1 MIDTNDLERVIVPE
15 RNLVMSNVAYVG
27 EQLQHLLQE
36 RANELAKETGCIV
49 RVRKFTGADLV
60 QMLVFGWQQ
69 HPDASLEMLA
79 STAQLSTVT
88 VSDTAVHKRFTEPCA
103 HFLHRVLEEMTSVV
117 VQAAHEVPVKLLRR
131 FSAVILED
139 SSSIA
144 LPDELAELW
153 RGCGGK
159 QAHTKAAVKL
169 HTRWELKR
177 GQLHGP
183 KLTAGRSSDQASPF
197 KDEEVVSSSLLINDL
212 GYFNLRQIAAR
223 HQGGGYTL
231 TRLRVGTVLFSSEGT
246 RLQLD
251 ERVLPQCVGQLKEL
265 PVLVGADVRV
275 PMRLL
280 LLRVPKA
287 VADQRREDLRVDAQ
301 RRGQPVSEETL
312 RLADWT
318 MLITDVPPKRLR
330 FEEALVLLRERWQ
343 MEVLYKLWK
352 QYGQVDQ
359 WRTSNPWRVV
369 CELYA
374 KLIGVLLQQ
383 WLIVLFAWHDPQRSL
398 VKLAQVV
405 RDTSWTIMQ
414 ALARKRSVRSAL
426 QLIGRRMR
434 SGCQMNKRKK
444 HPNSAQL
451 LEQQAVEW
459 ALSWCE

>member
-1 MIDTNDLERVIVPE
+1 
-15 RNLVMSNVAYVG
+15 MSSVAYVG
-27 EQLQHLLQE
+27 EQLQQILQE
-36 RANELAKETGCIV
+36 RANALAKETGCVV
-49 RVRKFTGADLV
+49 RVTKFTGATLL
-60 QMLVFGWQQ
+60 QTLVFGWQQ
-69 HPDASLEMLA
+69 HPAASLEQLA
-79 STAQLSTVT
+79 STAQLGNVSVT
-88 VSDTAVHKRFTEPCA
+88 DTAVDKRFTEPCA
-103 HFLHRVLEEMTSVV
+103 QFLHRVLEEMTSVV

-131 FSAVILED
+131 FSAVFLQD

-144 LPDELAELW
+144 LPDELAQLW
-153 RGCGGK
+153 QGCGGK
-159 QAHTKAAVKL
+159 QAHTKASVKL

-177 GQLHGP
+177 GRIQGP
-183 KLTAGRSSDQASPF
+183 KLTAGRSSDQASPLS
-197 KDEEVVSSSLLINDL
+197 EEVVVPESLLIQDL
-212 GYFNLRQIAAR
+212 GYFNLRQMACR
-223 HQGGGYTL
+223 HRAGGYSL
-231 TRLRVGTVLFSSEGT
+231 TRLRVGTALFTPAGK

-251 ERVLPQCVGQLKEL
+251 NMLLPQRVGQLKEL
-265 PVLVGADVRV
+265 PVLVGASERL

-280 LLRVPKA
+280 LLRVPKE

-301 RRGQPVSEETL
+301 RRGQPVSEESL

-318 MLITDVPPKRLR
+318 MLITDVPAKRLR

-343 MEVLYKLWK
+343 LELLYKLWK
-352 QYGQVDQ
+352 QHGQVDE
-359 WRTSNPWRVV
+359 WRTSNPWRVL

-374 KLIGVLLQQ
+374 KLIGALLQQ

-405 RDTSWTIMQ
+405 RDTSWTLMD
-414 ALARKRSVRSAL
+414 ALAHKRSLRLAL

-451 LEQQAVEW
+451 LVQQAVEW

>member
-1 MIDTNDLERVIVPE
+1 MNK
-15 RNLVMSNVAYVG
+15 VAYVG
-27 EQLQHLLQE
+27 EQLQQILQE
-36 RANELAKETGCIV
+36 RANALAKESGCVV
-49 RVRKFTGADLV
+49 RVTKFSGATLLHT
-60 QMLVFGWQQ
+60 LVFGFQQ
-69 HPDASLEMLA
+69 HPDASLEQLA
-79 STAQLSTVT
+79 STAQLGNVSVT
-88 VSDTAVHKRFTEPCA
+88 DTAVDKRFTEACA
-103 HFLHRVLEEMTSVV
+103 QFLHRVLEEMTSVV
-117 VQAAHEVPVKLLRR
+117 VQAAHEVPLKLVRR

-144 LPDELAELW
+144 LPDELAQIW
-153 RGCGGK
+153 QGCGGK
-159 QAHTKAAVKL
+159 QAHTAAAVKL

-177 GQLHGP
+177 GQIQGP
-183 KLTAGRSSDQASPF
+183 QLTDGRSSDQASPF
-197 KDEEVVSSSLLINDL
+197 KDEEVVAGSLLISDL
-212 GYFNLRQIAAR
+212 GYFNLRRMAAR
-223 HQGGGYTL
+223 QQAGGYTL
-231 TRLRVGTVLFSSEGT
+231 SRLKAGIALFTREGKRVHVNSTLLPPRVG
-246 RLQLD
+246 QM
-251 ERVLPQCVGQLKEL
+251 KEL
-265 PVLVGADVRV
+265 QVLVGASERL

-280 LLRVPKA
+280 LLRVPKE
-287 VADQRREDLRVDAQ
+287 VAEQRREDLRADAK
-301 RRGQPVSEETL
+301 RRGEAVSQEAL

-318 MLITDVPPKRLR
+318 MLLTDVPTKRLR

-343 MEVLYKLWK
+343 MELLYKLWK
-352 QYGQVDQ
+352 QYGKVDE
-359 WRTSNPWRVV
+359 WRTSNPWRVL

-383 WLIVLFAWHDPQRSL
+383 WLIILFAWHDPQRSL

-405 RDTSWTIMQ
+405 RDTSWILMD

>member
-1 MIDTNDLERVIVPE
+1 
-15 RNLVMSNVAYVG
+15 MSSVAYVG
-27 EQLQHLLQE
+27 EQLQQILQE
-36 RANELAKETGCIV
+36 RANELAKETGCVV
-49 RVRKFTGADLV
+49 RVSKFTGATLL
-60 QMLVFGWQQ
+60 QTLVFGWQQ
-69 HPDASLEMLA
+69 HPDASLEQLA
-79 STAQLSTVT
+79 STAQLGNVA

-103 HFLHRVLEEMTSVV
+103 QFLHRVLEEMTSVV
-117 VQAAHEVPVKLLRR
+117 VQAAHDVPVKLLRR
-131 FSAVILED
+131 FSAVILQD

-153 RGCGGK
+153 RGCGGN
-159 QAHTKAAVKL
+159 QAHTAAAVKL

-177 GQLHGP
+177 GQIQGP
-183 KLTAGRSSDQASPF
+183 QLTDGRSSDQASPF
-197 KDEEVVSSSLLINDL
+197 KDEEVAPGSLLINDL
-212 GYFNLRQIAAR
+212 GYFNLRQMAAR
-223 HQGGGYTL
+223 QRAAGYTL
-231 TRLRVGTVLFSSEGT
+231 SRLKAGTALFTQEGK
-246 RLQLD
+246 RLHLD
-251 ERVLPQCVGQLKEL
+251 NTLLPQRVGQLKEL
-265 PVLVGADVRV
+265 PVLVGASERV

-280 LLRVPKA
+280 LLRVPKE

-301 RRGQPVSEETL
+301 RRGQPLSEETL

-318 MLITDVPPKRLR
+318 MLITDVPAKRLR

-343 MEVLYKLWK
+343 LELVYKLWK
-352 QYGQVDQ
+352 QYGKVDE
-359 WRTSNPWRVV
+359 WRTSNPWRVL

-405 RDTSWTIMQ
+405 RDMSWTLMD
-414 ALARKRSVRSAL
+414 ALTRKRSVRSAL